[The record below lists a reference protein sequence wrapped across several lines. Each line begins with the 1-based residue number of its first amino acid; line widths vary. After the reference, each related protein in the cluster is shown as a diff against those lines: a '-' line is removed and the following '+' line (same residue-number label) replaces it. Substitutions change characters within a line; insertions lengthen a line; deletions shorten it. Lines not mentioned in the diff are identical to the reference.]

1 MDCSSFSKICTLLGI
16 ASVFLVEGSS
26 MMGVTAFMVGAVSP
40 WRASF
45 RRLSRKKDGTRKIS
59 DGKMFGVLAI
69 IALLMISGHRVP

>member
-1 MDCSSFSKICTLLGI
+1 
-16 ASVFLVEGSS
+16 
-26 MMGVTAFMVGAVSP
+26 MGVPAFVVGAMSP

-59 DGKMFGVLAI
+59 DEKMFGVLAI